1 MSYKTGEKMSV
12 KTNRVLEKLNGAH
25 HWLKYPF
32 LKRILEI
39 KGTKGRAR
47 IITPKI
53 LKSIKSFVFFFGTA
67 KTIRAAVE
75 KNTKTKPIVWVKIKS
90 REKSEYKKK
99 FFFEGLL
106 NILSAYKRTKLVI
119 KKRSE

>member
-1 MSYKTGEKMSV
+1 MSV
-12 KTNRVLEKLNGAH
+12 KINKVLEKLKGAH

-39 KGTKGRAR
+39 KGIKGSAR
-47 IITPKI
+47 IITPKM

-67 KTIRAAVE
+67 YTIKAAVE
-75 KNTKTKPIVWVKIKS
+75 KNTNTKPIVWVKMSIK
-90 REKSEYKKK
+90 EKREYKKK

-106 NILSAYKRTKLVI
+106 NILSAYKRTRLVI
-119 KKRSE
+119 KKRRE